1 MVVVVADSEV
11 PGQRGDAGVAVHLA
25 PRAGEM
31 LVRGRGHLS
40 LVDMRSRDQGDTSH
54 WSLVGHPVVVDV
66 VPGGHD
72 EVARVQLAPL
82 AHGL

>member
-25 PRAGEM
+25 PRAGEV

-40 LVDMRSRDQGDTSH
+40 LADMSH
-54 WSLVGHPVVVDV
+54 MTRGTLLIGHPVVVDV